1 MTGFSIDWLDLR
13 EAADR
18 RSRNDK
24 LLHQARHWLGSDRE
38 QTAELKMVDLG
49 AGTGSTLRAFSTAVE
64 SDQKSLSWHLLD
76 QDAALLAEATSRHGA
91 SHRLQTYELDI
102 TNISALPL
110 EGADLITA
118 SALFDLVSADFIDT
132 LVTALRSR
140 CQQKPAGLYAALNYD
155 GTTRWTP
162 THTLDHAVLDAFNR
176 DQRNNKGFGLA
187 LGPDAGPYM
196 ELMFSRS
203 GFRVFS
209 ANSPWVLDGADI
221 KLVDA
226 LIDGIGDAVSK
237 DPALDA
243 SELKGWILFRKAHSL
258 TGTCEVG
265 HTDLLALPD
274 TV

>member
-18 RSRNDK
+18 CARNDK
-24 LLHQARHWLGSDRE
+24 LLHQARNWLGSDRG
-38 QTAELKMVDLG
+38 QTADLNMVDLG
-49 AGTGSTLRAFSTAVE
+49 AGTGSTLRAFTTTVE

-110 EGADLITA
+110 EDADLITA

-132 LVTALRSR
+132 LATALQNR
-140 CQQKPAGLYAALNYD
+140 CQQKAVGLYAALNYD
-155 GTTRWTP
+155 GITLWTP
-162 THTLDHAVLDAFNR
+162 THSLDQAVLDAFNR
-176 DQRNNKGFGLA
+176 DQRSNKGFGLA

-203 GFRVFS
+203 GFSVFS

-221 KLVDA
+221 ELVDA
-226 LIDGIGDAVSK
+226 LIDGIGDAVAQ
-237 DPALDA
+237 DPALDG
-243 SELKGWILFRKAHSL
+243 SELKDWILFRKAHSL
-258 TGTCEVG
+258 TGTCEVR